1 MEQIFED
8 IDSIGVI
15 PILVRDTEKAFD
27 KPMFENVIEAEVAS
41 IHLPFRLAL
50 YERALLNFT
59 KNNGPSTLL
68 LYSTCKSIFY
78 NKFDESFKPVSAEWF
93 ARNYGMVFGSQF
105 PMTSTNTNFTWED
118 EDPHAILKA
127 ISVTNDQPKV
137 ENRLHPFSCRDNVIA
152 SFSTALT
159 FLIRCL
165 RSSVLE
171 EDALLT
177 KGLIHLNQLY
187 QLDADIFEYFIAA
200 EKVQKFPVG
209 TIAQLEEHLR
219 IC

>member
-1 MEQIFED
+1 MVNDFINSRIGSKPFITITARELDRGDKNGTRSINRSAWNEVFED

-93 ARNYGMVFGSQF
+93 ARNYGMVFAANF
-105 PMTSTNTNFTWED
+105 P
-118 EDPHAILKA
+118 
-127 ISVTNDQPKV
+127 
-137 ENRLHPFSCRDNVIA
+137 
-152 SFSTALT
+152 
-159 FLIRCL
+159 
-165 RSSVLE
+165 
-171 EDALLT
+171 
-177 KGLIHLNQLY
+177 
-187 QLDADIFEYFIAA
+187 
-200 EKVQKFPVG
+200 
-209 TIAQLEEHLR
+209 
-219 IC
+219 